1 MSLPGSDFGSIARDG
16 LRLPTPYEAPIGES
30 ETAIAEIFAEI
41 FSVGRVGA
49 NDDFFDLGGDS
60 LLAES
65 LCLLIAERSGRDF
78 QLSALMEHGTP
89 RKIARGDWVMVPEK
103 TPHWF
108 QQIDGTIVL
117 MSIHLPHAPTTT
129 PSR

>member
-16 LRLPTPYEAPIGES
+16 LRLPTPYEAPIGKS

-65 LCLLIAERSGRDF
+65 
-78 QLSALMEHGTP
+78 SASSLRNAAAATSSF
-89 RKIARGDWVMVPEK
+89 RR
-103 TPHWF
+103 
-108 QQIDGTIVL
+108 
-117 MSIHLPHAPTTT
+117 
-129 PSR
+129 